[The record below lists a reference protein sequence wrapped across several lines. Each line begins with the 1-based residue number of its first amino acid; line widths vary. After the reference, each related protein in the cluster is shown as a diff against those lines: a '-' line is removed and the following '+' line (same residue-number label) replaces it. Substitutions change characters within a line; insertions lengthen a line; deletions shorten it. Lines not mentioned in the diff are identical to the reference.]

1 MGACL
6 CPLDGLGDA
15 QTAGK
20 AAFPRDS
27 VRESLEE
34 TSLHQSLVRFL
45 PRKIT
50 QQRNGRVLA
59 FLTHTR
65 SDPGLT
71 QGLLEKAC
79 FLKTLC

>member
-6 CPLDGLGDA
+6 CPLDRLGDA

-20 AAFPRDS
+20 AAFPRES

-34 TSLHQSLVRFL
+34 TSLHQYLVRFL
-45 PRKIT
+45 PREIT
-50 QQRNGRVLA
+50 PQGNRRVLA

-71 QGLLEKAC
+71 QDFWRKPV
-79 FLKTLC
+79 F